1 MIDSFM
7 DMRRRWERGEYTPE
21 KVVFFAVKHAS
32 SGADS
37 AEMRSFC
44 RLLRDAIPLIQYPA
58 RPSKFADLW
67 VPEPWQSVKDVYA
80 YVTHWCE
87 DFVGTI
93 DWLREYTEEKSP
105 QRAADKLEER
115 AAAVM
120 ADAPVLAE
128 PRRPTKEEQAD
139 KGVVNTVIR
148 GSTNATYLAARL
160 KRDNPE
166 IAAAVSRGEF
176 KSMRKAAIA
185 AGIVR
190 EKTRLEKIQ
199 TLFSGATAD
208 EKREIREWVS
218 NQPE

>member
-1 MIDSFM
+1 MAIED
-7 DMRRRWERGEYTPE
+7 
-21 KVVFFAVKHAS
+21 A
-32 SGADS
+32 
-37 AEMRSFC
+37 
-44 RLLRDAIPLIQYPA
+44 RLLAEAMAEWKPYHAIISDSWDDFCVTFTGHPA
-58 RPSKFADLW
+58 DVIDQLCKAVVANPSQK
-67 VPEPWQSVKDVYA
+67 
-80 YVTHWCE
+80 VT
-87 DFVGTI
+87 
-93 DWLREYTEEKSP
+93 LP
-105 QRAADKLEER
+105 PPAM
-115 AAAVM
+115 VM

-176 KSMRKAAIA
+176 KSMRQAAIA